1 MMKILV
7 AEKIAQVGMDILKK
21 DFEVDVKL
29 DMLSDELLDCI
40 DQYDALIVRS
50 ATKVTAEVI
59 ERGTNL
65 KVIGRAGIGVDNID
79 LDAATRRGIIVVNTP
94 ESNNISTAEHTVALM
109 LALARNIPNAHMKL
123 KEGVWIRS
131 AFKGV
136 ELYDKTVVVM
146 GMGRIGSIVAARL
159 KRFGMKVLG
168 YDPYIPDSKFEKL
181 GVEKI
186 EDVEE
191 AMKRADFITLH
202 LPKTNET
209 MGIIGERELNMA
221 KPDLRIVNCA
231 RGGLIDE
238 KALYNAL
245 KEGKIAGAALDVYE
259 KEPKEVAGGGVFDSP
274 FKDLDNVILT
284 PHLGATTAEA
294 QENVGEAIAN
304 QVSEALKGN
313 IVNAVNLSGLKV
325 EDMAF
330 ITPYLNLGEVLGKL
344 YYAVDRLPIQ
354 RVEVSYSGDIT
365 KEETKLITLSCLSG
379 LLGKIMEDRVNF
391 VNVEMIVNNRG
402 IEIVESTTSS
412 VEHYTNL
419 VTVRVTNKERTVEF
433 AGTVFGGE
441 EIRIVKFAGYD
452 VDFVP
457 TEHMVAIY
465 NIDKPGVIGQMGTI
479 IGLSGVNIATMKV
492 SRNGD
497 NNMAIAVINIDS
509 HLPDEALEKL
519 EEVDGIIKVQRI
531 DL

>member
-21 DFEVDVKL
+21 DFEVDVRL
-29 DMLSDELLDCI
+29 NMLSDELLDCI

-94 ESNNISTAEHTVALM
+94 ESNNISTAEHTIALM
-109 LALARNIPNAHMKL
+109 LALSRNIPSAHMKL

-168 YDPYIPDSKFEKL
+168 YDPYISDSKFEKL

-186 EDVEE
+186 ANVEE

-202 LPKTNET
+202 LPKTSET
-209 MGIIGERELNMA
+209 MGIIGERELSVA

-259 KEPKEVAGGGVFDSP
+259 KEPKEGGIFDSL
-274 FKDLDNVILT
+274 FMDLDNVILT

-294 QENVGEAIAN
+294 QENVGEAIAS

-325 EDMAF
+325 DDMAV
-330 ITPYLNLGEVLGKL
+330 IIPYLNLGEVLGKL
-344 YYAVDRLPIQ
+344 YYAVDTLPIQ

-379 LLGKIMEDRVNF
+379 LLGRIMEDRVNF
-391 VNVEMIVNNRG
+391 VNVEMIVKNRG
-402 IEIVESTTSS
+402 IEIVESITSS

-419 VTVRVTNKERTVEF
+419 VTVKVTNRERTVEF

-465 NIDKPGVIGQMGTI
+465 NIDKPGVIGQMGTV

-492 SRNGD
+492 SRNGE
-497 NNMAIAVINIDS
+497 NNMAIAIINIDS
-509 HLPDEALEKL
+509 HLPDEALKKL
-519 EEVDGIIKVQRI
+519 EEIDGIIKVQRI